1 MNVEAR
7 YAPRHG
13 KPEELTPE
21 DVDSTLVMPEDAI
34 IGAHSHAEIVFV
46 GPVGVGKTTAVRAL
60 STSTPVSSEV
70 KASTTDDFIV
80 GGKETTTVGIEMGVW
95 ERLNGQRVALYGTAG
110 QDRFDASRTPAL
122 NPEAGIVLML
132 FGYEHLLKDQVQE
145 WVGLLGEKRALHR
158 TVIGVNFLAPGQE
171 DPIPRIKQL
180 LQDHGQRDVPV
191 QMVDPRN
198 VFDVADIAEAA
209 LKRVEECQ

>member
-1 MNVEAR
+1 
-7 YAPRHG
+7 
-13 KPEELTPE
+13 
-21 DVDSTLVMPEDAI
+21 
-34 IGAHSHAEIVFV
+34 
-46 GPVGVGKTTAVRAL
+46 
-60 STSTPVSSEV
+60 
-70 KASTTDDFIV
+70 
-80 GGKETTTVGIEMGVW
+80 
-95 ERLNGQRVALYGTAG
+95 
-110 QDRFDASRTPAL
+110 
-122 NPEAGIVLML
+122 ML

>member
-1 MNVEAR
+1 M
-7 YAPRHG
+7 
-13 KPEELTPE
+13 
-21 DVDSTLVMPEDAI
+21 
-34 IGAHSHAEIVFV
+34 
-46 GPVGVGKTTAVRAL
+46 
-60 STSTPVSSEV
+60 

-180 LQDHGQRDVPV
+180 LQDHGQMDVPV